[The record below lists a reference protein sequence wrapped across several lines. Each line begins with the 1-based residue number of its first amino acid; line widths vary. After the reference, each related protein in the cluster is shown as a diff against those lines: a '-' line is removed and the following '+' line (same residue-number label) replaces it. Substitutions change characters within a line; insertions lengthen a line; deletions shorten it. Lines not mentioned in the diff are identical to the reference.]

1 MFEKTTQKLIK
12 EAAGVGLELLGS
24 AKYDHY
30 KNGLTPSKN
39 EEEKKNKEGPTVIN
53 CKFYYRD

>member
-30 KNGLTPSKN
+30 KNGLTSPKN
-39 EEEKKNKEGPTVIN
+39 EGLL
-53 CKFYYRD
+53 F